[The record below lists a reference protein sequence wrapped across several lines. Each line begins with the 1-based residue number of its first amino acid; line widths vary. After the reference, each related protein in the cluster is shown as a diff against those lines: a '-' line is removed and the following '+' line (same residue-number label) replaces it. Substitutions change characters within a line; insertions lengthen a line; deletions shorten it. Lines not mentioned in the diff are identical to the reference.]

1 MSYKIFS
8 RATKLAVV
16 LCTGLVV
23 ACAPQ
28 PETQQSTPKAEREFT
43 VVLEPVVTQP
53 QSTRVEAVGTS
64 EAVKSITIF
73 PESAGEVTSVNFK
86 PGQLVQAGDVLLTLE
101 SRDEALAVE
110 LAAVRLAEA
119 KRLHK
124 RYVESAATGATL
136 PTTLDA
142 AKATLDAARIA
153 LDRAKIALDDRAVI
167 APFTGHV
174 GITTVEVG
182 DRIQPAT
189 MITSL
194 DDRSRLL
201 VSFDVPE
208 MMVGQLNIGDD
219 MQIATW
225 SAGETQAVGEV
236 FEIDSRI
243 NPNTRTFVTRAIV
256 VNDEDRL
263 RPGMSFRVTLDVI
276 GNSYP
281 ILPEI
286 ALQWGANGSYIW
298 TAKDGI
304 AQRVP
309 VDIVQRQQG
318 KVLVK
323 SDLQAGDLVVVEG
336 LQRLR
341 PGIPV
346 KADRNIASKQTPQG
360 GRG

>member
-1 MSYKIFS
+1 MSYRTFPH
-8 RATKLAVV
+8 ATKLVA
-16 LCTGLVV
+16 LLSISLAIGCT
-23 ACAPQ
+23 PKT
-28 PETQQSTPKAEREFT
+28 EIKESTPKAEREFT
-43 VVLEPVVTQP
+43 VVLEPVVIQP
-53 QSTRVEAVGTS
+53 QTTRVEAVGTS
-64 EAVKSITIF
+64 EAVRSITIY

-86 PGQLVQAGDVLLTLE
+86 PDQLVQAGDVLLTLE
-101 SRDEALAVE
+101 SRDETLAVE

-119 KRLHK
+119 QRLHK

-153 LDRAKIALDDRAVI
+153 LDRAKIALDDRSVT

-182 DRIQPAT
+182 DRIQPST
-189 MITSL
+189 VITSL
-194 DDRSRLL
+194 DDRSSLL

-208 MMVGQLNIGDD
+208 MMVGQLTIGDD

-225 SAGETQAVGEV
+225 STGNTEAVGEV

-256 VNDEDRL
+256 VNDKDQL
-263 RPGMSFRVTLDVI
+263 RPGMSFRVTLDVV
-276 GNSYP
+276 GNAYP

-298 TAKDGI
+298 TATEGV
-304 AQRVP
+304 AHRVP

-323 SDLQAGDLVVVEG
+323 SNLQPGDLVVVEG
-336 LQRLR
+336 LQTLR
-341 PGIPV
+341 PGIHV
-346 KADRNIASKQTPQG
+346 KADRNIASKQTPRG